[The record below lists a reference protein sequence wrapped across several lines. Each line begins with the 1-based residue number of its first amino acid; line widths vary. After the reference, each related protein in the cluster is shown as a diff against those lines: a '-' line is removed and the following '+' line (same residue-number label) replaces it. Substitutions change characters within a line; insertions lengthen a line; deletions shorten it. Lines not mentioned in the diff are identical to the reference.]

1 VTGSP
6 GESAASALSRPGN
19 WIALLAVATGVMLLA
34 WPLPADTA
42 ALPVRAGG
50 LVLATVGLW
59 ATHVI
64 PEHIASLAFM
74 VLAVIL
80 GIAPP
85 AVAFSGFAG
94 GAAWLVFG
102 GIIIG
107 LAVTD
112 TGLGQRIARSALRGI
127 TLSYGRA
134 LTGLMLAC
142 LILTFLVPA
151 SIGRVVIVMPIA
163 LALADHMG
171 FEAGSRGRT
180 GLAVLTGWG
189 STLPSFAVLPANL
202 PNVVMFGAAETI
214 YGEAPTYAEYLLWH
228 FPLMGLLRAALLVGI
243 VMLLFPDR
251 ARTAELERDGT
262 PMPARQR
269 TLLVV
274 LCLTLALWSTDFIH
288 HISPA
293 WIALLAAIVILLPAL
308 NLAPPN
314 ALVDKTNLRPFFY
327 IAGILAV
334 GAIVANSGLGAEI
347 AVFLGRWVELD
358 PARPVLNYV
367 SLIGIA
373 MAFGVAATT
382 PGAPTFL
389 APLAQDLSA
398 ASGMPL
404 MLVLMIQ
411 MIGLSAMILPYQAP
425 PLVVAMGLGNIR
437 VFDAI
442 RTVLTVTAA
451 TLFLLA
457 PLNYF
462 WWRLLGLFG

>member
-1 VTGSP
+1 MTAQA
-6 GESAASALSRPGN
+6 SAAPAGVLSRPGT
-19 WIALLAVATGVMLLA
+19 WVALSAVAAGGLLLV
-34 WPLPADTA
+34 WPLPDDSA
-42 ALPVRAGG
+42 ALPYRAGG
-50 LVLATVGLW
+50 LVVATLGLW

-64 PEHIASLAFM
+64 PEHVTALAFM

-80 GIAPP
+80 GIATP

-94 GAAWLVFG
+94 GAAWFVFG

-127 TLSYGRA
+127 ALSYGRA

-151 SIGRVVIVMPIA
+151 SIGRIVIVMPIA

-171 FEAGSRGRT
+171 FEPGSRGRT

-189 STLPSFAVLPANL
+189 CTLPSLAVLPAGL
-202 PNVVMFGAAETI
+202 PNIVMFGAAETI
-214 YGEAPTYAEYLLWH
+214 YGEVPTYGEFFLWH
-228 FPLMGLLRAALLVGI
+228 FPLMGLARAVLLVGI
-243 VMLLFPDR
+243 VMLLFPDT
-251 ARTAELERDGT
+251 ARPAKLERDHT

-269 TLLVV
+269 TLLAV
-274 LCLTLALWSTDFIH
+274 LCVTLTLWSTDFIH

-293 WIALLAAIVILLPAL
+293 WIALLSALVILLPGL
-308 NLAPPN
+308 KLAPPN
-314 ALVDKTNLRPFFY
+314 ALVDNTNLRPFFY

-334 GAIVANSGLGAEI
+334 GAIVASSGLGAEI
-347 AVFLGRWVELD
+347 GAFLTSWIELD
-358 PARPVLNYV
+358 PTRPILNYV

-382 PGAPTFL
+382 PGAPTLL
-389 APLAQDLSA
+389 APLAQDLST

-404 MLVLMIQ
+404 MLVLMTQ
-411 MIGLSAMILPYQAP
+411 VVGLSAMILPYQAP
-425 PLVVAMGLGNIR
+425 PLVVAMGLANIR
-437 VFDAI
+437 LFDAI
-442 RTVLTVTAA
+442 RTVLAMTAV

-457 PLNYF
+457 PLNYL
-462 WWRLLGLFG
+462 WWQLLGLFG